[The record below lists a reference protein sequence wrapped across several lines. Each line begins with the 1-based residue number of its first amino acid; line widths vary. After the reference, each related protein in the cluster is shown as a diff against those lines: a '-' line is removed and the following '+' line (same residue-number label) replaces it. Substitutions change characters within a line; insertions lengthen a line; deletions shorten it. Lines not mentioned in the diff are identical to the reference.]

1 MPDAIITL
9 TTDFGEDSPYVAAM
23 KGVILG
29 INSCARLLDLSHQI
43 PPQDVRYAAF
53 FLHSAIPYFPPEALH
68 VVVVDPGVGTERAL
82 LYVEVNSHRLLAPDN
97 GCWSM
102 LARSTSP
109 RVVRLADQHYW
120 RPNVSATFHGRDIL
134 APVAGHLSR
143 GLDPSLLGP
152 RVTDWKEIDLP
163 EPVREQNGLR
173 GEVLFVDHFGNL
185 ITNIPGETLTAK
197 GHPVRVKVDEVDV
210 SRWVRSYAEAEA
222 GAVIALV
229 SSAGLLEIAINQEN
243 AARELGAGVGTS
255 VHILFPSAQ
264 E

>member
-1 MPDAIITL
+1 M
-9 TTDFGEDSPYVAAM
+9 
-23 KGVILG
+23 
-29 INSCARLLDLSHQI
+29 
-43 PPQDVRYAAF
+43 
-53 FLHSAIPYFPPEALH
+53 
-68 VVVVDPGVGTERAL
+68 
-82 LYVEVNSHRLLAPDN
+82 
-97 GCWSM
+97 
-102 LARSTSP
+102 
-109 RVVRLADQHYW
+109 
-120 RPNVSATFHGRDIL
+120 
-134 APVAGHLSR
+134 
-143 GLDPSLLGP
+143 
-152 RVTDWKEIDLP
+152 TDWREIDLP

-229 SSAGLLEIAINQEN
+229 SSAGLLEIAINQGN